1 MKKIFALVA
10 VAMVS
15 ATAFVSCTE
24 KGASVEALK
33 ELAAADSADTT
44 AILAMVETLKADTT
58 ICADAAAVATIDSI
72 AALFTVVE
80 EEVIEETECCGDSI
94 CGDSV
99 CADTIEAT
107 ETVAAEVAE

>member
-15 ATAFVSCTE
+15 ATAFVSCT
-24 KGASVEALK
+24 KNANTVEALK

-58 ICADAAAVATIDSI
+58 MTEADLATIDSI
-72 AALFTVVE
+72 AALFTVCE
-80 EEVIEETECCGDSI
+80 EEVEETVCDSI
-94 CGDSV
+94 CADSACADSV
-99 CADTIEAT
+99 IEAAELVPAT
-107 ETVAAEVAE
+107 EVAE

>member
-44 AILAMVETLKADTT
+44 AIMAMAETLKADTT
-58 ICADAAAVATIDSI
+58 ISVEDLATIDSI
-72 AALFTVVE
+72 VAAFTAVE

-107 ETVAAEVAE
+107 EIVAAETAE

>member
-15 ATAFVSCTE
+15 ATAFVSCT

-80 EEVIEETECCGDSI
+80 EEVIEETECCADTTACDST
-94 CGDSV
+94 
-99 CADTIEAT
+99 CADTIEAV
-107 ETVAAEVAE
+107 EVVEAEPAI